1 MAVGG
6 LMEVSSPIDVP
17 RLRAELDTATRVQLQ
32 APLSDADYRTLA
44 AILAEHPSVTLR
56 AYGFDTELST
66 LRFLRWFP
74 HLRRLSVADLFH
86 LTDLTPLH
94 QLDADVEF
102 LDLGETRKPL
112 DLAPAAAFRNLREL
126 RIATHHRGLADLLH
140 TNPNLQGLALWRI
153 PVDQI
158 LPIVTLPHLQS
169 LSLTLGSLTDAE
181 WLTQIPTLSY
191 LAVRNVR
198 RLTNLEPVTRLP
210 ALQWL
215 ILNALTIDQLPDFS
229 PSTALL
235 RVDLDGMRRL
245 RQANALHG
253 LAAAPRLQD
262 LWVTQSSLP
271 VEAFIPFASHP
282 TLTHVGVGLGSERRN
297 RAAEHLLGRTPPRDD
312 DHFAA
317 THNLLYIL

>member
-1 MAVGG
+1 
-6 LMEVSSPIDVP
+6 MEVSSPIDVP
-17 RLRAELDTATRVQLQ
+17 RLRAELDTATRVQFQ

-112 DLAPAAAFRNLREL
+112 DLTPATAFRNLREL

-245 RQANALHG
+245 RQPNALHG

-271 VEAFIPFASHP
+271 AEAFIPFASHP

-297 RAAEHLLGRTPPRDD
+297 RAAEHLLGRTPPPRDD
-312 DHFAA
+312 DYFAA

>member
-1 MAVGG
+1 
-6 LMEVSSPIDVP
+6 MEVSSPIDVL
-17 RLRAELDTATRVQLQ
+17 RLRAELDTVARVQFQ
-32 APLSDADYRTLA
+32 VPLSEADYRTLA

-56 AYGFDTELST
+56 AYGFDAELST

-74 HLRRLSVADLFH
+74 HLRRLSVAGLFH

-102 LDLGETRKPL
+102 LDLGETRRPL
-112 DLAPAAAFRNLREL
+112 DLTPATAFRGLREL
-126 RIATHHRGLADLLH
+126 RIASHRCGLADLLH
-140 TNPNLQGLALWRI
+140 TNPNLQGLAMWRL
-153 PVDQI
+153 PVDRI
-158 LPIVTLPHLQS
+158 LPVVTLPHLQS

-181 WLTQIPTLSY
+181 WLTQIPTLRY
-191 LAVRNVR
+191 LALRDVR
-198 RLTNLEPVTRLP
+198 RLTNLEPVTRLT

-215 ILNALTIDQLPDFS
+215 ILHALTIDQLPDFS

-235 RVDLDGMRRL
+235 RVDLNGMRRIG
-245 RQANALHG
+245 QPNALDS

-262 LWVTQSSLP
+262 LRVTQSSLP
-271 VEAFIPFASHP
+271 VEAFIPFTSHP
-282 TLTHVGVGLGSERRN
+282 TLAHVGVGLGSERRN
-297 RAAEHLLGRTPPRDD
+297 LAAEHLLGRTPPRDD